1 MGYEKFWD
9 SVRVEY
15 AIKYDSLKEGREQGF
30 RQGLQQ
36 GLQQGIKQGLQ
47 QGLQQGMNQGV
58 EKGIEQG
65 REAKAL
71 EIARNLKLL
80 HIPTADIA
88 KATGLTARDIEKL

>member
-30 RQGLQQ
+30 QQ